1 MCLMSMQNLR
11 KQHQDQGRRTAAY
24 IRAQKDK
31 LMQSVRGPSDLALN
45 SFYKDMS
52 ALCSRSESCI
62 NHMHLNAII
71 GATAKAWTTA
81 RGESAE
87 QKHQQAHHQ
96 MRVFLTAMCQR
107 LQSPMP
113 AVGAREAANLLWSS
127 AQLGLNP
134 GALVPGMTDS
144 LALQFMANVDVA
156 IGQEFANVLVACAK
170 LQLSPCQGELVKAV
184 CVRLAIVDMSDFNCQ
199 AVANILHSLVALP
212 AVAPSIEVLDALCKR
227 FKVLLNSRQTY
238 ELPDA
243 QSIANTM
250 WALSKLKHA
259 PSDELVMSM
268 VGRMVALCSV
278 LGQQPRP
285 QQVSNILLACAQLRL
300 PVKQADTDSL
310 APFLLSSNRWQG
322 DQQAYTNTAWSLA
335 VIGHL
340 RQAQFALMLDQ
351 MLVLSGSPGH
361 VSTCTSHRCSVDPAV
376 PSSGLAA
383 ASSNCTCPTTV
394 SMVQPARQDAQAG
407 TQTCV

>member
-1 MCLMSMQNLR
+1 
-11 KQHQDQGRRTAAY
+11 
-24 IRAQKDK
+24 
-31 LMQSVRGPSDLALN
+31 
-45 SFYKDMS
+45 
-52 ALCSRSESCI
+52 
-62 NHMHLNAII
+62 MHLNAII

-238 ELPDA
+238 ELLDA

-268 VGRMVALCSV
+268 VHTKDDTFTTQTWLHSTVAFSMLRR
-278 LGQQPRP
+278 QEY
-285 QQVSNILLACAQLRL
+285 NAYNCAQNNHAVSPNELK
-300 PVKQADTDSL
+300 VDSKGSN
-310 APFLLSSNRWQG
+310 SSR
-322 DQQAYTNTAWSLA
+322 
-335 VIGHL
+335 
-340 RQAQFALMLDQ
+340 
-351 MLVLSGSPGH
+351 
-361 VSTCTSHRCSVDPAV
+361 
-376 PSSGLAA
+376 
-383 ASSNCTCPTTV
+383 
-394 SMVQPARQDAQAG
+394 
-407 TQTCV
+407 